1 MFMELQLFGLS
12 TISAPYT
19 VAAFCFMGLLLVA
32 AFSTSLIHP
41 IHRKGIERCLFWA
54 FGFLLSAF
62 AMLRPFG
69 LALDD
74 PSYLEILNALCP
86 VGDCSNGSPIARD
99 YVWFGLVSLG
109 LQYWPGSLDVAL
121 VLSGFGV
128 CIKLFV
134 IDRLCRQRLL
144 AMLLL
149 VPISFIQYDMT
160 QLRAGFASAWMML
173 GIYWLVRS
181 RVLLGGLTLLSNF
194 MVHSQ
199 GIFSPGLLAYRLL
212 RLRPW
217 IFPSC
222 TVILLGLIYVGL
234 YPDASMLGWL
244 GLAAESATYF
254 SGLQAGNYDGMKV
267 FPWGYL
273 PILGYGVWLWS
284 AATEEHKKI
293 SNIVAASLLLGL
305 ALAWFFAIIPVI
317 QTRLF
322 DFYTLPLVFL
332 AGNAGNSRLKI
343 GLTCLLA
350 LVLYLRLE
358 LVQDWILG

>member
-1 MFMELQLFGLS
+1 MDLQLFGLT

-19 VAAFCFMGLLLVA
+19 LAAFFFMGLLLVA
-32 AFSTSLIHP
+32 ALSTSLIHSV
-41 IHRKGIERCLFWA
+41 HRKVIERSLFWI
-54 FGFLLSAF
+54 FGFVLCVF
-62 AMLRPFG
+62 AMLRPYG

-74 PSYLEILNALCP
+74 HSYLVILNALCP
-86 VGDCSNGSPIARD
+86 AGDCSNGSPIFRD

-109 LQYWPGSLDVAL
+109 LSYWPDSLDVAL
-121 VLSGFGV
+121 VLSGLGV
-128 CIKLFV
+128 FIKLFV

-144 AMLLL
+144 ALLLL
-149 VPISFIQYDMT
+149 VPLSFIQYDMT

-181 RVLLGGLTLLSNF
+181 HVLLGGLILLSNF
-194 MVHSQ
+194 LMHSQ

-212 RLRPW
+212 RLNPW
-217 IFPSC
+217 IFPSY
-222 TVILLGLIYVGL
+222 TVILLGLIYLGL
-234 YPDASMLGWL
+234 CPDSTMLSWL

-254 SGLQAGNYDGMKV
+254 VGLQEGNYDGMKV

-284 AATEEHKKI
+284 TAAEEHKKI
-293 SNIVAASLLLGL
+293 SNIVAVSLLLGL
-305 ALAWFFAIIPVI
+305 ALAWFFTIIPVI

-332 AGNAGNSRLKI
+332 AGNVGNSRFKTE
-343 GLTCLLA
+343 LTCLLA